1 MGLLVMAAASVVLAL
16 GFDLTAIAS
25 IGSAVALLV
34 FMLVTAAHFRV
45 RSQTGARLGLLVAAI
60 ATTAVAF
67 LTFVFTTRVSEPAS
81 AVTLVVILLVAVV
94 LDHRWRKVRD
104 HRRAL
109 ASGAAADRQ
118 AIGALAGRR
127 CR

>member
-1 MGLLVMAAASVVLAL
+1 MAAASVVLAL

-45 RSQTGARLGLLVAAI
+45 RSQTSARLGLLVAAI

-67 LTFVFTTRVSEPAS
+67 LTFVFTTLVSEPAS
-81 AVTLVVILLVAVV
+81 AVTLAVILLISIV

-104 HRRAL
+104 RRREL
-109 ASGAAADRQ
+109 ASVSGS
-118 AIGALAGRR
+118 
-127 CR
+127 

>member
-34 FMLVTAAHFRV
+34 FMLVTAA
-45 RSQTGARLGLLVAAI
+45 I

-67 LTFVFTTRVSEPAS
+67 LTFVFTTLVSEPAS

>member
-1 MGLLVMAAASVVLAL
+1 MGLLLMAAASLVLAA

-25 IGSAVALLV
+25 IGSAVAL
-34 FMLVTAAHFRV
+34 LVTAAHFRV

-60 ATTAVAF
+60 ATMAVAF
-67 LTFVFTTRVSEPAS
+67 LTFVFTTLVSEPAS